1 MKRDYDDMLD
11 MPHPT
16 SEKHPRMSGI
26 ARAAQFAPFAALSGF
41 EELVR
46 EEARV
51 TEERTELAEEEKL
64 RIGEIISE
72 AIAEGDGREL
82 SITYFVSDKYKK
94 GGSYLTRVGIPASFD
109 AHRRVLIMKDGTEI
123 LIDDITGVT
132 EA

>member
-51 TEERTELAEEEKL
+51 
-64 RIGEIISE
+64 
-72 AIAEGDGREL
+72 
-82 SITYFVSDKYKK
+82 
-94 GGSYLTRVGIPASFD
+94 
-109 AHRRVLIMKDGTEI
+109 
-123 LIDDITGVT
+123 
-132 EA
+132 

>member
-51 TEERTELAEEEKL
+51 TEERAELAEEEKL

-72 AIAEGDGREL
+72 AIAEGEGREL

-94 GGSYLTRVGIPASFD
+94 GGSYVTRVGVPSIFD
-109 AHRRVLIMKDGTEI
+109 AYRKVLLLANGEEI
-123 LIDDITGVT
+123 PIDDITGVAET
-132 EA
+132 

>member
-1 MKRDYDDMLD
+1 MRRDYDDMLD

-16 SEKHPRMSGI
+16 SERHPRMSGA

-51 TEERTELAEEEKL
+51 TEERIELAEEEKL

-72 AIAEGDGREL
+72 AIAEGEGREL

-94 GGSYLTRVGIPASFD
+94 GGSYVTRVGVPSIFD
-109 AHRRVLIMKDGTEI
+109 AYRKVLLLANGEEI
-123 LIDDITGVT
+123 PIDDITGVAET
-132 EA
+132 